1 MKITVSDDF
10 KICLKIWEFN
20 RNNEKIWFSNLV
32 EEMSGS
38 LTQSSI
44 SRPLDKLFDHG
55 IVESRWENV
64 DGYWTRTLNITEDI
78 SGFTKGLSN
87 VTNC

>member
-44 SRPLDKLFDHG
+44 SRSLDKLFDRG

-64 DGYWTRTLNITEDI
+64 DGCWTRTLNISEDI